1 MPLTLSTPSTP
12 GGFATPTAPT
22 YGYGYMPSSPS
33 PATPVTPA
41 PMLNMRTGALE
52 RTRSVGHLR
61 DKGGHGT
68 SSRPASVCAPP
79 GALLANSHA
88 HGHARGQSYS
98 AGMSLPVMPPA
109 PPLGSE
115 LAWTEIQSR
124 TFCKWLNTKL
134 ESRGFEPMTSLAKD
148 FADGVKLIQLLEIM
162 SETSLGR
169 YNSKPKMRV
178 QKAENASKAL
188 QFIRERGVKLTN
200 IGPEDIVDGNLKL
213 ILGMIWTLIL
223 RFTIAG
229 ITEEGLS
236 ARDGLLLWC
245 QRKTTPYSD
254 VDVQNFKQSFSDGL
268 AFCALIHRHR
278 PELIDYDSL
287 DKSDRRGNTALAFKV
302 AEESL
307 GIPRLLEVSDI
318 CDVKV
323 PDERSVMTYVAEFFH
338 KFSSEDKAETGARRV
353 EKFAE
358 VMQSILSTRTD
369 FERRMD
375 ALLNSLRQ
383 TRAAW
388 AAADRPTSYPDA
400 IAHKTDFA
408 EWKKTSKR
416 SWVRERQ
423 ELTQL
428 YSNIQTKLRTY
439 SLRSWEPREGL
450 RLEDLESSWAE
461 LSTAEVSRSR
471 AINARI
477 REIKEDL
484 RKEFARLAE
493 SFIDRVKRIEQAI
506 GSLSGPLQ
514 DQKQALLSLSAELP
528 ALRTALTNDIAAANH
543 NCVEAKVDE
552 NDYTVFTYDDLEFE
566 LEIAEGGMRKKIG
579 FVDNQMVSATHTNI
593 TPAKLEEFES
603 TFKHFDK
610 DGTNV
615 LTVYEMH
622 SALASL
628 GIVYPDEEVEAIYYQ
643 LESQFGALT
652 YEAWLTLLVEITKD
666 DASSADQLRE
676 AFRDLAGD
684 KGHVTQQDLKFA
696 NLSPEAVRFLSEVM
710 PAVEV
715 EDQAEG
721 LAGSG
726 TSTGFDY
733 HVFLEQSFGRMV

>member
-1 MPLTLSTPSTP
+1 
-12 GGFATPTAPT
+12 
-22 YGYGYMPSSPS
+22 
-33 PATPVTPA
+33 
-41 PMLNMRTGALE
+41 
-52 RTRSVGHLR
+52 
-61 DKGGHGT
+61 
-68 SSRPASVCAPP
+68 
-79 GALLANSHA
+79 
-88 HGHARGQSYS
+88 
-98 AGMSLPVMPPA
+98 
-109 PPLGSE
+109 
-115 LAWTEIQSR
+115 
-124 TFCKWLNTKL
+124 
-134 ESRGFEPMTSLAKD
+134 
-148 FADGVKLIQLLEIM
+148 
-162 SETSLGR
+162 
-169 YNSKPKMRV
+169 
-178 QKAENASKAL
+178 
-188 QFIRERGVKLTN
+188 
-200 IGPEDIVDGNLKL
+200 
-213 ILGMIWTLIL
+213 
-223 RFTIAG
+223 
-229 ITEEGLS
+229 
-236 ARDGLLLWC
+236 
-245 QRKTTPYSD
+245 
-254 VDVQNFKQSFSDGL
+254 
-268 AFCALIHRHR
+268 
-278 PELIDYDSL
+278 
-287 DKSDRRGNTALAFKV
+287 
-302 AEESL
+302 
-307 GIPRLLEVSDI
+307 
-318 CDVKV
+318 
-323 PDERSVMTYVAEFFH
+323 
-338 KFSSEDKAETGARRV
+338 
-353 EKFAE
+353 
-358 VMQSILSTRTD
+358 MQSILSTRTD

-726 TSTGFDY
+726 TSTGFDCELTAVCLTPRADIQTMCSWSSRLGGWSEVVGQRELY
-733 HVFLEQSFGRMV
+733 VDHYDIDVHTREVATVDGWMPVADMTAVIGLKRGPERCCGLGLRQVPVARCWLGVTGISTVSVLLHANACMHVGHLTLTRSRLFDSSAKTVAIATCCARRLAPPAQKRREKCHTGADRSAGKGMTPRHASSPGVRVCLQRSLVSSISSLNLHPPPPSTSHPPPPLLLDSPPSLPTRNP